1 MMKKILLLFI
11 FYTGVYNGIAQQ
23 ATTDY
28 ITQININLY
37 DVGDLQNHPT
47 GLFQLEAL
55 TNEGNTNCMNWL
67 GILYNEGLGVEKNE
81 NTAFELIKKA
91 ASLGNST
98 AAYNLGRFY
107 MIGTGCDIDFDK
119 AKYWLTASADQ
130 GNERAAYGLGYMYYK
145 GFGVEQN
152 YKTAVSWF
160 ELSNFPM
167 AKHWL
172 GICYYFGYGVV
183 KDEQKAIINFTK
195 SQTPN
200 SNMMLKHIF
209 ENVKDTVD
217 STLDKQINEKE
228 TSENSAIA
236 KETIE
241 KTIDTRIIDE
251 SKTEKRVIKPKY
263 LNGKW
268 KGKLI
273 ELDWSGKEITRIL
286 PVSLEFVV
294 HENEIEYKWK
304 LNNHVTENT
313 TILEDNSLYFE
324 NLNMTLDLPFSDNSL
339 SNTLKWQILSAQMDF
354 KTINKKTYLTAN
366 LETFTSEWQEPGP
379 PMRLIL
385 KDVNEAS
392 DELSDE
398 ELIAISEQK
407 DKFIAFY
414 PNPFVT
420 DVLIAYELEKDANV
434 SVSVYDLSG
443 NSASINLEQETLQK
457 LGPHHYTLDGTNLKS
472 GMYVVRVSVDNQV
485 HTRILIKQ

>member
-1 MMKKILLLFI
+1 MMKKTLLLFI
-11 FYTGVYNGIAQQ
+11 FCTSVYNGMAQQ
-23 ATTDY
+23 TTTDY
-28 ITQININLY
+28 ITQINTNLY
-37 DVGDLQNHPT
+37 DIGNLLNHPT
-47 GLFQLEAL
+47 DQLQLETSA
-55 TNEGNTNCMNWL
+55 NEGNTNCLNWL

-91 ASLGNST
+91 ANAGNST

-107 MIGTGCDIDFDK
+107 MIGTGCDIDFEK
-119 AKYWLTASADQ
+119 AKYWLTVSADQ
-130 GNERAAYGLGYMYYK
+130 GNQRAAYGLGYMYYK
-145 GFGVEQN
+145 GFGVAQN

-209 ENVKDTVD
+209 ENVRQTVD
-217 STLDKQINEKE
+217 SGLNKELNEKE
-228 TSENSAIA
+228 TPENAAIA

-241 KTIDTRIIDE
+241 KTIDTSLVND
-251 SKTEKRVIKPKY
+251 SKTAKKELKSKY

-286 PVSLEFVV
+286 PVSLEFIVN
-294 HENEIEYKWK
+294 ENQIEYQWK
-304 LNNHVTENT
+304 LNNQVIENT
-313 TILEDNSLYFE
+313 AILEDNSLYFE
-324 NLNMTLDLPFSDNSL
+324 NLNITLDLPFSDNSL
-339 SNTLKWQILSAQMDF
+339 SNTLKWQILSAQMAF

-366 LETFTSEWQEPGP
+366 LETFTPEWQEPGP
-379 PMRLIL
+379 PTRLIL
-385 KDVNEAS
+385 KDISDGN

-398 ELIAISEQK
+398 ELIAISTQK

-420 DVLIAYELEKDANV
+420 DVLIAYELEKEAHV

-443 NSASINLEQETLQK
+443 NNTAINLEQETLQK
-457 LGPHHYTLDGTNLKS
+457 SGQHHYSMDGTNLKP
-472 GMYVVRVSVDNQV
+472 GMYIVRVAVDNQV